1 MQDGRRT
8 GAQLGA
14 RALHSVGM
22 QVLFT
27 LPGSHIGAL
36 LDEVRTAGARVVSV
50 RHEENAVLMAEGWAL
65 ATAGCGFAMVTAGP
79 GLANALPGIVEANAA
94 GAPVVIVA
102 GRTAL
107 GKRGRGAVQDLEQL
121 RVVAGVVKWS
131 AECLAPERTAEYVV
145 EAYRHAVRGAPG
157 VAYLEIPED
166 VLEAEVGDSLPPT
179 LAPISKSVPD
189 ARTLAQ
195 ASDLLRRA
203 ERPLVV
209 AGSGAFFSQSG
220 DALRDFTELT
230 GVPVTTTSAAR
241 GLLDDEH
248 PNCLGSLVHGGAA
261 LASAD
266 LALVVGSRFN
276 GNLIYGRPPLFGEE
290 QVIVQVDLRPEN
302 LGGAREPTLGLLGD
316 VGATLAA
323 LGADLK
329 SSAER
334 WRGWRAAAATLSA
347 GSREMWAAE
356 AEGDGSA
363 VGAGWVARQVAARFE
378 AEGGGTWISDGGDS
392 VTWGIAFSRAHRP
405 GSNMLIGSS
414 MGTLGVGLPFA
425 IAAGMARPQEPM
437 ILFTGDGAFG
447 FAAME
452 LDTAARQRIG
462 MVAVVVNNGVWRGP
476 GSSRRDP
483 AGAVDHAALAVGLGA
498 QGERVTRREE
508 LDPALTKAFTAARTG
523 NPFVIDVACDPTVVS
538 QLLRGLDELG
548 LM

>member
-8 GAQLGA
+8 GAQLAA

-166 VLEAEVGDSLPPT
+166 VLEAEVGDSPPPT
-179 LAPISKSVPD
+179 LAPVSKSVPD

-302 LGGAREPTLGLLGD
+302 LGGAREPTLGLVGD

-329 SSAER
+329 SSAEH
-334 WRGWRAAAATLSA
+334 WSGWRAAAAALSA

-378 AEGGGTWISDGGDS
+378 AEGGGTWVSDGGDS

-523 NPFVIDVACDPTVVS
+523 IPFVIDVACDPTVVS

>member
-8 GAQLGA
+8 GAQLAA

-94 GAPVVIVA
+94 GTPVVIVA

-166 VLEAEVGDSLPPT
+166 VLEAEVGDSPPPT
-179 LAPISKSVPD
+179 LAPVSKSVPD

-195 ASDLLRRA
+195 ASDLLRHA

-302 LGGAREPTLGLLGD
+302 LGGAREPTLGLVGD

-329 SSAER
+329 SSADR
-334 WRGWRAAAATLSA
+334 WSGWRAAAATLSA

-425 IAAGMARPQEPM
+425 IAAGMARPQEPLV
-437 ILFTGDGAFG
+437 LFTGDGAFG

-476 GSSRRDP
+476 GSSGRDP

-508 LDPALTKAFTAARTG
+508 LDPALTRAFTAARTG
-523 NPFVIDVACDPTVVS
+523 IPFVIDVACDPAVVS